1 VFRRHPRSQTSI
13 SRLCA
18 IVITLVGVRTV
29 FPADVFDVIGALLP
43 GIPRRCSDG
52 AQHKSRVEARPLG
65 TRGSLRAQLHNN
77 CAFEV
82 TQPTAVVI
90 DTAHRTVERAWRT
103 CTPPC
108 RRVSPKPYLHRRP
121 RLMTPP
127 L

>member
-1 VFRRHPRSQTSI
+1 M
-13 SRLCA
+13 
-18 IVITLVGVRTV
+18 VGVRTV

-65 TRGSLRAQLHNN
+65 TRGSLRAQIHNN

-90 DTAHRTVERAWRT
+90 DTAHRTVEQCLADLHAALSAGQPQALS
-103 CTPPC
+103 PP
-108 RRVSPKPYLHRRP
+108 VATAHDASIVRP
-121 RLMTPP
+121 NFGRSHNQI
-127 L
+127 